1 MAPKPKLFNVQSG
14 LFLYKQPEQSSKNQH
29 SLFWNLCGV
38 SVSSPPIVL
47 EAAAVAPFVVMPT
60 AASVVVVA
68 VGVPVFLLVI
78 AGPAVLLMTAGTW
91 SIIVVLI
98 PAGAVLLGRWVLVR
112 GVMVLPGACS
122 DRLSTCRLPLLMRG
136 AAVQLLDL
144 LRVELPHHIH
154 LEMKGKKTE

>member
-47 EAAAVAPFVVMPT
+47 ETAAVAPVVVMST
-60 AASVVVVA
+60 GASVVVVA
-68 VGVPVFLLVI
+68 IGVPVFMLMI
-78 AGPAVLLMTAGTW
+78 ACPAVLLMTAGTW
-91 SIIVVLI
+91 SIIMVLI
-98 PAGAVLLGRWVLVR
+98 PAGAVLLGCWVLVG

-122 DRLSTCRLPLLMRG
+122 DRFSTSRLPLLMRE
-136 AAVQLLDL
+136 ATVQLLDL
-144 LRVELPHHIH
+144 LCMELPHHIH